1 MYVNAVNTLTYGT
14 ILLFTIFLQNTPE
27 GSIIIE
33 GKLIYRHDG
42 KSGEVTQPPMGVSFT
57 SIRPEDRVFIKQ
69 LFRKNSRKVSL
80 LRFKPRAAA

>member
-1 MYVNAVNTLTYGT
+1 MYVNAVNTLTYET

-42 KSGEVTQPPMGVSFT
+42 KSGEVTQPP
-57 SIRPEDRVFIKQ
+57 
-69 LFRKNSRKVSL
+69 
-80 LRFKPRAAA
+80 